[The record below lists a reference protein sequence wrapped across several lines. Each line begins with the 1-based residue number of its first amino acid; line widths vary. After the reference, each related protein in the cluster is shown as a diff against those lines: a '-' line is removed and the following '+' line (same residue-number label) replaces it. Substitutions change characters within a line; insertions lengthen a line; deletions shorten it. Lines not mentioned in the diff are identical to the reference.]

1 MKPLKS
7 LKPLPFVTP
16 VVKALSCWP
25 LALGAALGASAAAA
39 QVLPGPTVQ
48 QVPAQPAAQG
58 VQTAAPALGNVLSS
72 TPILQPT
79 TVARQSC
86 TPAVAQVATP
96 SSGAGAVMGA
106 IAGGAVGSNIGSG
119 AGAAL
124 ATGIGVIA
132 GAMMGDR
139 IEGPGT
145 RQVPG
150 QNCTTQNVLEYRVQG
165 YTVLYEYQG
174 RQYTSQMQFDPGR
187 VVALQF
193 VTLNPSNPGEAALTV
208 PVPAPAQVVPITG
221 IVGSPQVTQVNPV
234 VVPGTVVQPLTV
246 APQSV
251 FIPAPTV
258 VGPAF
263 GFVDPWWPASSFSS
277 SVFIGNG
284 WGGPGWGG
292 WGPGWGGHYRSG
304 WGPGWGGGS
313 RASISIGVSRGWGWR
328 GW

>member
-1 MKPLKS
+1 MPCQRVVSIVSRLS
-7 LKPLPFVTP
+7 L
-16 VVKALSCWP
+16 LS
-25 LALGAALGASAAAA
+25 ASLGAGWASA
-39 QVLPGPTVQ
+39 QVLPGPAVQ
-48 QVPAQPAAQG
+48 QVPAQPPAQG
-58 VQTAAPALGNVLSS
+58 VQAPAPALGNVLSS
-72 TPILQPT
+72 APILQPT

-86 TPAVAQVATP
+86 TPAVANVQTP
-96 SSGAGAVMGA
+96 SSGAGAIMGA

-165 YTVLYEYQG
+165 YTVVYEYQG

-193 VTLNPSNPGEAALTV
+193 VTLNPTNPGESALTV
-208 PVPAPAQVVPITG
+208 PVPAPAQVAPITG
-221 IVGSPQVTQVNPV
+221 IVGSPQVVRVEPSVVTGA
-234 VVPGTVVQPLTV
+234 VVPNT
-246 APQSV
+246 V

-258 VGPAF
+258 IAPVVGF
-263 GFVDPWWPASSFSS
+263 GNPWWPATNFSS
-277 SVFIGNG
+277 SIFIGSGG
-284 WGGPGWGG
+284 WGGGWGGFHGAG
-292 WGPGWGGHYRSG
+292 WGPGWGSG
-304 WGPGWGGGS
+304 VSIGISRGWGGG
-313 RASISIGVSRGWGWR
+313 WR